1 MNIIPG
7 RLWILFLVLIFAP
20 EVVSSSELKGADD
33 QAPQFLFVLHS
44 DQGSYVTEGGDIE
57 ILQFPKKRISAVE
70 MFSNRFRNV
79 RSEFRQ
85 PRVRGLWKL
94 RDVNFK
100 KSAKATL
107 SASHLRTQIVEI
119 DGIEVTPSHVRYRI
133 VPVDRTTP
141 IPGSLA
147 NVVLTMDAAA
157 TWKPCS
163 DQTQCLGFGSPL
175 LNASVCYGDRMIR
188 SDCAD
193 CECCPAG
200 VVPQTV
206 SD

>member
-1 MNIIPG
+1 MKVISISS
-7 RLWILFLVLIFAP
+7 WVIFSLIFAP
-20 EVVSSSELKGADD
+20 EVASSELKRAKD

-44 DQGSYVTEGGDIE
+44 HQGSYVNEGGEIE

-70 MFSNRFRNV
+70 MFSNRFQNV

-85 PRVRGLWKL
+85 PSVRGLWKL
-94 RDVNFK
+94 RDLTFK

-107 SASHLRTQIVEI
+107 SASHLRTRIIEI
-119 DGIEVTPSHVRYRI
+119 NGIEVTPSHVRYRI
-133 VPVDRTTP
+133 VPVDRETP
-141 IPGSLA
+141 IPVSLA
-147 NVVLTMDAAA
+147 DVVLTMDAAA

-163 DQTQCLGFGSPL
+163 NKPQCLGFGSPL
-175 LNASVCYGDRMIR
+175 LNASVCYGESIIR

-200 VVPQTV
+200 AVP
-206 SD
+206 

>member
-1 MNIIPG
+1 MI
-7 RLWILFLVLIFAP
+7 VVP
-20 EVVSSSELKGADD
+20 EGSSSELKRAED

-44 DQGSYVTEGGDIE
+44 HQGSYVTEGGDLE

-70 MFSNRFRNV
+70 MFSNRSQNV

-85 PRVRGLWKL
+85 PRVRDLWKL
-94 RDVNFK
+94 SDLTFK

-107 SASHLRTQIVEI
+107 SASRLRTRIVEI
-119 DGIEVTPSHVRYRI
+119 NGIEVTPSHVRYRI

-147 NVVLTMDAAA
+147 DVVLTMDAAA

-163 DQTQCLGFGSPL
+163 DKTKTKCLGFGSPL
-175 LNASVCYGDRMIR
+175 LNASVCYGEQIIR

-193 CECCPAG
+193 CECCP
-200 VVPQTV
+200 
-206 SD
+206 

>member
-1 MNIIPG
+1 MKIISISA
-7 RLWILFLVLIFAP
+7 WAIFSLIVAP
-20 EVVSSSELKGADD
+20 EVASSELKGADD

-44 DQGSYVTEGGDIE
+44 HQGSYVTEGGSVE
-57 ILQFPKKRISAVE
+57 ILQFPKKHISAVE
-70 MFSNRFRNV
+70 MFSNRSQNV

-94 RDVNFK
+94 RDLTFK

-119 DGIEVTPSHVRYRI
+119 NGIEVTPSHVRYRI
-133 VPVDRTTP
+133 VPVDRGTP

-147 NVVLTMDAAA
+147 DVVLTMDAAA

-163 DQTQCLGFGSPL
+163 DKTKTKCLGFGSPL
-175 LNASVCYGDRMIR
+175 LNASVCYGEKIIR
-188 SDCAD
+188 SDCAG
-193 CECCPAG
+193 CECCP
-200 VVPQTV
+200 
-206 SD
+206 

>member
-1 MNIIPG
+1 MKIISISA
-7 RLWILFLVLIFAP
+7 WAIFSLIVAP
-20 EVVSSSELKGADD
+20 EVAWSELKRSGD

-44 DQGSYVTEGGDIE
+44 DQGSYVTEADGME

-70 MFSNRFRNV
+70 MFSNRAQNV

-94 RDVNFK
+94 RDLTFN

-119 DGIEVTPSHVRYRI
+119 NGIEVTPSHVRYKI
-133 VPVDRTTP
+133 VPVDTGTP

-147 NVVLTMDAAA
+147 DVVLTMDAAA

-163 DQTQCLGFGSPL
+163 DQTKAKTKPKCLGFSSPL
-175 LNASVCYGDRMIR
+175 LNASVCYGDSIIR

-193 CECCPAG
+193 CACCP
-200 VVPQTV
+200 
-206 SD
+206 

>member
-1 MNIIPG
+1 MKIISISA
-7 RLWILFLVLIFAP
+7 WTIFFLIFAP
-20 EVVSSSELKGADD
+20 EVAPSELKKSED

-44 DQGSYVTEGGDIE
+44 RQGSYVAEGGNVE
-57 ILQFPKKRISAVE
+57 ILQFPKKHISAVE
-70 MFSNRFRNV
+70 MFSNRSQNV

-94 RDVNFK
+94 RDLTFK

-119 DGIEVTPSHVRYRI
+119 NGIEVTPSHVRYRI
-133 VPVDRTTP
+133 VPVDRGSP
-141 IPGSLA
+141 IPGTLA
-147 NVVLTMDAAA
+147 DVVLTMDAAA

-175 LNASVCYGDRMIR
+175 LNASVCYGEGIIR

-193 CECCPAG
+193 CECCP
-200 VVPQTV
+200 
-206 SD
+206 

>member
-1 MNIIPG
+1 MII
-7 RLWILFLVLIFAP
+7 AP
-20 EVVSSSELKGADD
+20 EVASSELKRSDD

-44 DQGSYVTEGGDIE
+44 HQGSYVTEGGDME
-57 ILQFPKKRISAVE
+57 ILQFPKKRISSVE
-70 MFSNRFRNV
+70 MFSNRFQNV

-94 RDVNFK
+94 SDLTFK

-119 DGIEVTPSHVRYRI
+119 NGIEVTPSHVRYRI

-147 NVVLTMDAAA
+147 DVVLTMDAAA
-157 TWKPCS
+157 TWKSCFDPTKAK
-163 DQTQCLGFGSPL
+163 TQCLGFGSPL
-175 LNASVCYGDRMIR
+175 LNASVCYGESIIR

-193 CECCPAG
+193 CECCP
-200 VVPQTV
+200 
-206 SD
+206 

>member
-1 MNIIPG
+1 MKNIQSS
-7 RLWILFLVLIFAP
+7 LWIIFFLIVVP
-20 EVVSSSELKGADD
+20 EGSSSELKRAED

-44 DQGSYVTEGGDIE
+44 HQGSYVTEGGDLE

-70 MFSNRFRNV
+70 MFSNRSQNV

-94 RDVNFK
+94 RDLTFK

-119 DGIEVTPSHVRYRI
+119 NGIEVTPSHVRYRI

-147 NVVLTMDAAA
+147 DVVLTMDAAA

-163 DQTQCLGFGSPL
+163 DKTKTKCLGFGSPL
-175 LNASVCYGDRMIR
+175 LNASVCYGEKIIR

-193 CECCPAG
+193 CECCP
-200 VVPQTV
+200 
-206 SD
+206 

>member
-1 MNIIPG
+1 MKNIKSS
-7 RLWILFLVLIFAP
+7 LWFIFFLIVVP
-20 EVVSSSELKGADD
+20 EGSSSELKRAED

-44 DQGSYVTEGGDIE
+44 HQGSYVTEGGDLG

-70 MFSNRFRNV
+70 MFSNRSQNV

-94 RDVNFK
+94 RDLTFK

-107 SASHLRTQIVEI
+107 SASRLRTRIVEI
-119 DGIEVTPSHVRYRI
+119 NGIEVTPSHVRYRI

-147 NVVLTMDAAA
+147 DVVLTMDAAA

-163 DQTQCLGFGSPL
+163 DKTKTKCLGFGSPL
-175 LNASVCYGDRMIR
+175 LNASVCYGEGIIR

-193 CECCPAG
+193 CDCCP
-200 VVPQTV
+200 
-206 SD
+206 

>member
-1 MNIIPG
+1 MKNIQSS
-7 RLWILFLVLIFAP
+7 LWIIFFLIVVP
-20 EVVSSSELKGADD
+20 EGSSSELKRAED

-44 DQGSYVTEGGDIE
+44 HQGSYVTEGGDLE

-70 MFSNRFRNV
+70 MFSNRSQNV

-94 RDVNFK
+94 RDLTFK

-119 DGIEVTPSHVRYRI
+119 NGIEVTPSHVRYRI
-133 VPVDRTTP
+133 VPVDRTSP

-147 NVVLTMDAAA
+147 DVVLTMDAAA

-163 DQTQCLGFGSPL
+163 DKTKTKCLGFGSPL
-175 LNASVCYGDRMIR
+175 LNASVCYGEKIIR

-193 CECCPAG
+193 CECCP
-200 VVPQTV
+200 
-206 SD
+206 

>member
-1 MNIIPG
+1 MN
-7 RLWILFLVLIFAP
+7 
-20 EVVSSSELKGADD
+20 
-33 QAPQFLFVLHS
+33 
-44 DQGSYVTEGGDIE
+44 EGGEIE

-70 MFSNRFRNV
+70 MFSNRFQNV

-85 PRVRGLWKL
+85 PSVRGLWKL
-94 RDVNFK
+94 HDLTFN

-119 DGIEVTPSHVRYRI
+119 NGIEVTPSHVRYKI
-133 VPVDRTTP
+133 VPVDRGTP

-147 NVVLTMDAAA
+147 DVVLTMDAAA

-163 DQTQCLGFGSPL
+163 DKPKTKCLGFSSPL
-175 LNASVCYGDRMIR
+175 LNASVCYRDSIIR

-193 CECCPAG
+193 CECCP
-200 VVPQTV
+200 
-206 SD
+206 

>member
-1 MNIIPG
+1 MKIISFSA
-7 RLWILFLVLIFAP
+7 WVIFSLIFAP
-20 EVVSSSELKGADD
+20 EVSSSELKMPEA

-44 DQGSYVTEGGDIE
+44 HQGSYVTEGGDLG

-70 MFSNRFRNV
+70 MFSNRSQNV

-94 RDVNFK
+94 RDLTFK

-119 DGIEVTPSHVRYRI
+119 NGIEVTPSHVRYRI
-133 VPVDRTTP
+133 VPVDRGSP
-141 IPGSLA
+141 IPGTLA
-147 NVVLTMDAAA
+147 DVVLTMDAAA
-157 TWKPCS
+157 TWKPCL
-163 DQTQCLGFGSPL
+163 DKTGTKCLGFGSPL
-175 LNASVCYGDRMIR
+175 LNASVCYGEKIIR

-193 CECCPAG
+193 CECCP
-200 VVPQTV
+200 
-206 SD
+206 